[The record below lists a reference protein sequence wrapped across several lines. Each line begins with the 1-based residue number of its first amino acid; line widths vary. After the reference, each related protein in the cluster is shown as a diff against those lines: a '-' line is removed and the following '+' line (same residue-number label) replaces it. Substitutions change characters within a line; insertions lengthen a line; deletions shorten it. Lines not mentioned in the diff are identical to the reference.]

1 VKCQSNLE
9 IAGFLRKLCKQ
20 CVNYKMGGRGCCY
33 YKKLF
38 LVTCIVETPNTQRLA
53 DRLYVKRFIIKRET
67 AQTIV

>member
-1 VKCQSNLE
+1 
-9 IAGFLRKLCKQ
+9 
-20 CVNYKMGGRGCCY
+20 MGGRGCCY